1 MLDPTIDT
9 WFSRAATT
17 EADAKAAGFD
27 SVDAANAALD
37 AALTAAGFDPAHSE
51 HFTVQVGSSIG
62 ILPNDRFP
70 AGGVTGTLTLPAG
83 TRGKAAQNYY
93 AVQMFTADNA
103 GHKAGDVVVTPIR
116 LLQNGKNGMELTVYS
131 EAVLAIAWKAQ

>member
-1 MLDPTIDT
+1 MRDPTIDT
-9 WFSRAATT
+9 WFSRTATT
-17 EADAKAAGFD
+17 VEDARAAGFD
-27 SVDAANAALD
+27 SVERVNAALD
-37 AALTAAGFDPAHSE
+37 AALVQAGFDPAHSE